1 MRNPILLTGTG
12 IYKIVNR
19 LTGKIYIGSAVNL
32 SERWRLHKHHLDNK
46 THRNRYL
53 QNAWDKYG
61 EFMFSFEPLI
71 NCEKEDLLDFEQDA
85 LDAYQSY
92 DREIGYNINHLAT
105 NSLGVKRSDETKK
118 KISESGKGR
127 IPWNKGLTKDDP
139 RVKKYADKNKN
150 RIVTEEQREK
160 IRKTLTGYKHTEEAK
175 KNMSG
180 RELSDEHK
188 KAISNYMT
196 GKKHTLGRKHTDE
209 WKQEAKIRMSK
220 RKRDSKGR
228 MMKGVIQ

>member
-1 MRNPILLTGTG
+1 MNS
-12 IYKIVNR
+12 KIWNFFESTEDEFQYSCEV
-19 LTGKIYIGSAVNL
+19 LAENL
-32 SERWRLHKHHLDNK
+32 
-46 THRNRYL
+46 
-53 QNAWDKYG
+53 
-61 EFMFSFEPLI
+61 I
-71 NCEKEDLLDFEQDA
+71 
-85 LDAYQSY
+85 
-92 DREIGYNINHLAT
+92 
-105 NSLGVKRSDETKK
+105 
-118 KISESGKGR
+118 
-127 IPWNKGLTKDDP
+127 
-139 RVKKYADKNKN
+139 
-150 RIVTEEQREK
+150 
-160 IRKTLTGYKHTEEAK
+160 HTEEAK